1 MADNFGLKIGLEG
14 EKEFKKALS
23 EINQSFKVLG
33 SEMKVVTSQ
42 FDKNDK
48 SVEALT
54 ARNEVLNKEIEAQKK
69 KMETL
74 RAALSNAAESFGE
87 NDRRTQN
94 WQIQLNNATAAL
106 NDMERELEQNESA
119 IDELG
124 DEMQQAGKQA
134 DNFGDEIEGAA
145 KDADGASSKLEKV
158 GSVVKGLGVAIGA
171 SVAAAGAALA
181 GLTKSFLDLAES
193 TREYRE
199 DQAKLDAAFTTA
211 GFTAEQSGAAYTDF
225 YSILGEEDR
234 SVEAVNHL
242 AKLCETEEELA
253 QWTDIAAG
261 VWATFGD
268 SLPIEGLT
276 EAANETAKTGQLTG
290 VLADALN
297 WAGLSEDEF
306 QASLDACNSEQ
317 ERAALITET
326 LNGLYDEA
334 AENYK
339 ELNGDVMDARRAQAE
354 LTDAYAQLGAIA
366 EPIMTTLKFMAADV
380 LTEMVPF
387 VALMGEGLQGVLEG
401 TAGSAEKF
409 AEGMK
414 GIVDVLL
421 TQVSTIVPLIGE
433 SILASLPTLLEA
445 GVDIIVTLLDG
456 IVAAL
461 PSLAEAAVMIVL
473 ELVNG
478 LLSLLPQ
485 LAETAMQVIATLA
498 SGIATALP
506 ELIPTIVQILT
517 TVVQTLIENLPLIL
531 DAALQLIMGLAQGL
545 LTAIPVLIETLP
557 SIILAIVDFVL
568 GAIPQIIDAG
578 IQLLTSLVSALPEII
593 TAIVEAIPQIID
605 GIITAVLDSI
615 PQLIQA
621 GIDLLVSLI
630 QALPEIITTIV
641 AAIPEIIGS
650 IVNAIVNNIPQ
661 IVMAG
666 VELLT
671 SLIANLPTIIV
682 EIVKAVPQIL
692 TGLVSAFGEG
702 VSQLAS
708 VGANLVRGLW
718 QGIQSLAGWLWDKV
732 SGWISSIWDGIC
744 DFFGIHSPSAEM
756 AWIGEMMVKGLGNGF
771 DDEMG
776 SVGDEM
782 VDAVA
787 EAGALTGEAILEAVR
802 TGLMKNL
809 TLLEE
814 PIAALITLIG
824 EEFVEFMPN
833 ILSAALNFNEW
844 LAQAIAQ
851 NSDETVIAQLK
862 QLITAICR
870 LFAAVRSDFIS
881 IGQAIMEGIGYG
893 IRSRSTWLNNLISSY
908 IRSMMARV
916 ESMLGIH
923 SPSKVFAEIGGYMAE
938 GMGVGF
944 TSTMNSVREQ
954 MEDSIPTAFD
964 VSTQDHTATLVN
976 GLVGG
981 LSSVLGNSG
990 KQVITLQVNLDSR
1003 TIAQTVFD
1011 PLKNVATQR
1020 GVSYG

>member
-54 ARNEVLNKEIEAQKK
+54 ARNQVLNKEIEAQKK
-69 KMETL
+69 KIETL

-124 DEMQQAGKQA
+124 NEMQQAGKQA

-211 GFTAEQSGAAYTDF
+211 GFTAEQAGAAYTDF

-306 QASLDACNSEQ
+306 QASLDACTSEQ

-326 LNGLYDEA
+326 LNGLYEEA

-380 LTEMVPF
+380 LKEMIPF
-387 VALMGEGLQGVLEG
+387 VSMMGEGLQGVLEE

-421 TQVSTIVPLIGE
+421 NQLSTIVPMIGQA
-433 SILASLPTLLEA
+433 ILASLPTLLET

-456 IVAAL
+456 IVSAL
-461 PSLAEAAVMIVL
+461 PTLAEAAVMIVL

-506 ELIPTIVQILT
+506 QLIPTIVQILT
-517 TVVQTLIENLPLIL
+517 TVVQTLIENLPLVL
-531 DAALQLIMGLAQGL
+531 EAALQLIMGLAQGL
-545 LTAIPVLIETLP
+545 LNAIPVLIEALP
-557 SIILAIVDFVL
+557 AIILAIVDFVI

-593 TAIVEAIPQIID
+593 TAIVAAIPQIIE

-615 PQLIQA
+615 PQLVQA
-621 GIDLLVSLI
+621 GIDLLVALI

-650 IVNAIVNNIPQ
+650 IVNALINSIPQ
-661 IVMAG
+661 IVQAG
-666 VELLT
+666 VQLLI
-671 SLIANLPTIIV
+671 SLIKNLPTIIV
-682 EIVKAVPQIL
+682 EIVKAVPQIIS
-692 TGLVSAFGEG
+692 GLVSAFGKG
-702 VSQLAS
+702 VSQLAD

-718 QGIQSLAGWLWDKV
+718 QGIQSLASWLWNKV

-744 DFFGIHSPSAEM
+744 DFFGIASPSKEM
-756 AWIGEMMVKGLGNGF
+756 GWVGEMLVEGLARAINANGK
-771 DDEMG
+771 
-776 SVGDEM
+776 
-782 VDAVA
+782 DAVEAA
-787 EAGALTGEAILEAVR
+787 EGMADDINSVMNDLAKDMETSIPTDFSLDAGAANALTES
-802 TGLMKNL
+802 
-809 TLLEE
+809 
-814 PIAALITLIG
+814 
-824 EEFVEFMPN
+824 
-833 ILSAALNFNEW
+833 SA
-844 LAQAIAQ
+844 
-851 NSDETVIAQLK
+851 D
-862 QLITAICR
+862 
-870 LFAAVRSDFIS
+870 
-881 IGQAIMEGIGYG
+881 
-893 IRSRSTWLNNLISSY
+893 SRSTVMDGMYGSLVTVQQMVVRSEDDIRKVSQELYNLMQTGS
-908 IRSMMARV
+908 RAQGRV
-916 ESMLGIH
+916 L
-923 SPSKVFAEIGGYMAE
+923 
-938 GMGVGF
+938 
-944 TSTMNSVREQ
+944 
-954 MEDSIPTAFD
+954 TA
-964 VSTQDHTATLVN
+964 
-976 GLVGG
+976 
-981 LSSVLGNSG
+981 
-990 KQVITLQVNLDSR
+990 
-1003 TIAQTVFD
+1003 
-1011 PLKNVATQR
+1011 
-1020 GVSYG
+1020 